1 MTVEIFR
8 IHDNNKL
15 YFNVTE
21 WLASSGGTKF
31 SKSIEERSKEK
42 LNFCLTFF
50 YTSPRKKKGTHYK
63 RLSMKSIRAAID
75 RFLCSPPLKKPF
87 CISIIQG

>member
-21 WLASSGGTKF
+21 RLTSPGGTKF
-31 SKSIEERSKEK
+31 SKSIEETSKEE

-50 YTSPRKKKGTHYK
+50 YTSPRKREEQKF
-63 RLSMKSIRAAID
+63 ID
-75 RFLCSPPLKKPF
+75 EVH
-87 CISIIQG
+87 

>member
-21 WLASSGGTKF
+21 RLISPGGTKF
-31 SKSIEERSKEK
+31 SKSIEETSKEE
-42 LNFCLTFF
+42 LNFCVRFF
-50 YTSPRKKKGTHYK
+50 LHVSEEERWHALQKF
-63 RLSMKSIRAAID
+63 ID
-75 RFLCSPPLKKPF
+75 EVH
-87 CISIIQG
+87 